1 MACGCLVVFDME
13 KRSIVYQDMIDISV
27 SIPYHAGFLSYR
39 EMGVYRL
46 LMNKLRHEHPD
57 LVPQILLVDGQGRL
71 HPRHF
76 GSACCVGLEFGI
88 PTIGVGKNPFCG
100 SEFIREKKEIG
111 GNADKSTGKDENQK
125 SNKEIQNLKEGEVD
139 VCWDTREFK
148 SHLRPCDVC
157 LLSDL
162 DP

>member
-1 MACGCLVVFDME
+1 M
-13 KRSIVYQDMIDISV
+13 SI
-27 SIPYHAGFLSYR
+27 
-39 EMGVYRL
+39 
-46 LMNKLRHEHPD
+46 
-57 LVPQILLVDGQGRL
+57 QILFRRSSLWMVKDDFILVTL
-71 HPRHF
+71 
-76 GSACCVGLEFGI
+76 VLLEFGI

>member
-1 MACGCLVVFDME
+1 M
-13 KRSIVYQDMIDISV
+13 
-27 SIPYHAGFLSYR
+27 
-39 EMGVYRL
+39 
-46 LMNKLRHEHPD
+46 
-57 LVPQILLVDGQGRL
+57 DGQGRL

>member
-1 MACGCLVVFDME
+1 MSIQILFRRSSLWMVKDDFILVTLVLLVVWDW
-13 KRSIVYQDMIDISV
+13 SLV
-27 SIPYHAGFLSYR
+27 FLQ
-39 EMGVYRL
+39 
-46 LMNKLRHEHPD
+46 
-57 LVPQILLVDGQGRL
+57 LVLERIL
-71 HPRHF
+71 
-76 GSACCVGLEFGI
+76 
-88 PTIGVGKNPFCG
+88 CG